1 MRIAIVGAGN
11 VGGTLARRWQAAG
24 HQVTTPGRGE
34 AVPADS
40 ELVLFAVP
48 AAALEDAAR
57 AARPPAGAVVVDA
70 TNPVG
75 PGFTHAHA
83 TGSQAE
89 RLRDALPGARVVK
102 AFNTVG
108 FNVMADPS
116 FGGTPATLAL
126 CGDDAAAKAVVSGLA
141 AELGFAP
148 LDAGPLARARLLE
161 HFALLWI
168 SLAMQPGGLG
178 REIGFALLRR

>member
-1 MRIAIVGAGN
+1 MKIAIVGAGN
-11 VGGTLARRWQAAG
+11 VGGTLAGRWTALG
-24 HQVTTPGRGE
+24 HQVTTPGRGQ
-34 AVPADS
+34 AVPRDS
-40 ELVLFAVP
+40 EVVLFAVP
-48 AAALEDAAR
+48 AAALEEAAR
-57 AARPPAGAVVVDA
+57 AADPPAGAVVIDA

-75 PGFTHAHA
+75 PGFAHGLPQ
-83 TGSQAE
+83 GSQAE
-89 RLRDALPGARVVK
+89 RLQAQLAGVRVVK

-116 FGGTPATLAL
+116 FGGTPAVLPY
-126 CGDDAAAKAVVSGLA
+126 CGDDATAKATVRGLA
-141 AELGFAP
+141 ESIGFAP

-178 REIGFALLRR
+178 REIGFSLLRR